1 MLSIRFLRA
10 RGRSGASERGSVAI
24 AMVVLMTCAAL
35 AGVLVTR
42 NLSAARV
49 AVRAEHR
56 IEALA
61 LTQVGMVE
69 AEARILRGE
78 RSFEASGDLAERGTW
93 SVTVEPEDPGEDPD
107 VLEVTAVG
115 TVEDQR
121 RAAAVTIEVDRRS
134 IRRSGWSEV
143 PAPHS

>member
-1 MLSIRFLRA
+1 M
-10 RGRSGASERGSVAI
+10 AI

-42 NLSAARV
+42 NLSAARGS
-49 AVRAEHR
+49 VRTEHR

-61 LTQVGMVE
+61 ITQVGIVE
-69 AEARILRGE
+69 AEARILGGE
-78 RSFEASGDLAERGTW
+78 RSFEATGDLAEHGTW
-93 SVTVEPEDPGEDPD
+93 SVTVEPEDPKGDPD

-115 TVEDQR
+115 VIEDQR
-121 RAAAVTIEVDRRS
+121 RAAAVTIEVERRS

-143 PAPHS
+143 PVPRS